1 MRRYYRIMEGHTS
14 TLDISQ
20 LGLTQYPR
28 EITDLGSS
36 VTKLVLD
43 DNKMMDLTDNI
54 GALYNLEE
62 LSADKNQ
69 IFSLSFSFNSLT
81 ALTLLSLPRNAIVSL
96 PNVPGL
102 ISLRKLHMPH
112 NQLTELPKN
121 IR

>member
-1 MRRYYRIMEGHTS
+1 MRRYYRIMEGHTN

-36 VTKLVLD
+36 VRKLVLD

-102 ISLRKLHMPH
+102 ISLKKLHMPH

>member
-1 MRRYYRIMEGHTS
+1 MEGHTS

>member
-14 TLDISQ
+14 TLDIAQ

-36 VTKLVLD
+36 VKRLVLD

-62 LSADKNQ
+62 LTADKNQ

-102 ISLRKLHMPH
+102 ISLKKLHMPH